1 MTISF
6 PYNLQEGSIAYA
18 RHVMANFRAI
28 TNALDNLHVA
38 GIDDTT
44 LEGIL
49 ASLVIKGEQ
58 GNADEIL
65 DDEGETLQEKLD
77 RHAFDGRDAS
87 LYDGYAQFHVDVNGH
102 LIVTLPVND
111 PTMYS
116 IDDDPT
122 SPTYKHL
129 LLTVGES
136 GDVDTVDFDL
146 GIVKGDKGDKGDTG
160 ESGAV
165 ATTATISAAQWEDDP
180 DDPDYRTVT
189 VSCSGITATNNFI
202 LQPHVTGVIATDN
215 TAAAAWEA
223 AGVRV
228 ISQAAG
234 EFTLYARGTIPATD
248 ITIDIIYGI

>member
-49 ASLVIKGEQ
+49 ASLVVKGEQ

-87 LYDGYAQFHVDVNGH
+87 LYDGYAQFHVDANGH

-111 PTMYS
+111 PDMYS
-116 IDDDPT
+116 IN
-122 SPTYKHL
+122 SSGHL
-129 LLTVGES
+129 ILTVGES

-146 GIVKGDKGDKGDTG
+146 GIVKGPKGDKGDTG
-160 ESGAV
+160 ASGAV
-165 ATTATISAAQWEDDP
+165 ATTATISAAQWEDDSS
-180 DDPDYRTVT
+180 DPNYRTAT

-228 ISQAAG
+228 TNQAAG

-248 ITIDIIYGI
+248 ITLDVIYGI